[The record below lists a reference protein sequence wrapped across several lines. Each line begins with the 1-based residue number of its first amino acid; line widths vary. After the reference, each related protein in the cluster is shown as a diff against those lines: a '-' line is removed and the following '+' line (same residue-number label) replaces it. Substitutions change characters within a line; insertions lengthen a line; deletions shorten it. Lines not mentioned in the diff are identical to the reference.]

1 MVRRRERGYFSPFAG
16 YAGRGRTKR
25 DSLYAFRPWNIC
37 AVVTL
42 SHYSRLS
49 RVVVQVSRVL
59 KACSRET
66 IARVA
71 RVYSRYRV
79 PACETEWKEFLVA
92 VGGPGY

>member
-1 MVRRRERGYFSPFAG
+1 MVRRRERIHFFPFAG

-49 RVVVQVSRVL
+49 RVVVQFVRVSDAGR
-59 KACSRET
+59 RET
-66 IARVA
+66 IARIA

-79 PACETEWKEFLVA
+79 PA
-92 VGGPGY
+92 Y